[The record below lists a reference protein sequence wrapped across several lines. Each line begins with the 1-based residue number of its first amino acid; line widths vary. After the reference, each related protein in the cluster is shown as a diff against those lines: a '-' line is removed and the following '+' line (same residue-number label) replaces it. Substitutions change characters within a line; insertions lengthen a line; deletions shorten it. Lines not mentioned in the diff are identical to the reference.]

1 MLEKEECTMFDHILA
16 LLKLGTSI
24 GTSIVKREKA
34 PVAASPSSSTIVF
47 DSKDAAIF
55 CLSIAL
61 IFAVLAVLNLS
72 ALAARR

>member
-1 MLEKEECTMFDHILA
+1 MTFDHILA
-16 LLKLGTSI
+16 LFKLGTLF
-24 GTSIVKREKA
+24 VKKEKA
-34 PVAASPSSSTIVF
+34 PVVVAPSSSSIVF

-61 IFAVLAVLNLS
+61 IFAVFAVLNLS